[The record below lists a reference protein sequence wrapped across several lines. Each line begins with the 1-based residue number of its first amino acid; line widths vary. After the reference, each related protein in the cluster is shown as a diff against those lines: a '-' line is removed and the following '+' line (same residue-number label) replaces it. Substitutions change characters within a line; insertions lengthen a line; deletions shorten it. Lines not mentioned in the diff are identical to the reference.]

1 MGRLR
6 PKHPLLI
13 QKHFLFILK
22 TQVKIKSE
30 VLVCGRARMWV
41 GVRDHNL
48 FIMDAQSPEVAAMGN
63 HICFLPCLPCME
75 ASDLKVHFF
84 FRQFRHTFCPCQQH
98 RHREGFRVS
107 SMCIFRHWLFL
118 IKYSIL
124 CIGRV
129 KVIQNISCK
138 GMNNSTIINPF
149 PMNSQVWLRIHDN
162 GPTLISGRPTENA
175 LQL

>member
-1 MGRLR
+1 MKRQKTGKDRIEIAILWMKERLRFANVCIKSLVGRLR
-6 PKHPLLI
+6 PKDPFLI

-107 SMCIFRHWLFL
+107 SMCIFRQWLF
-118 IKYSIL
+118 
-124 CIGRV
+124 
-129 KVIQNISCK
+129 
-138 GMNNSTIINPF
+138 
-149 PMNSQVWLRIHDN
+149 
-162 GPTLISGRPTENA
+162 
-175 LQL
+175 

>member
-1 MGRLR
+1 MNIEQTINQGRKDRDISPLDEKRLR
-6 PKHPLLI
+6 FANICIKSLMERFRPKDPFLI

-75 ASDLKVHFF
+75 ALDSKVHFF
-84 FRQFRHTFCPCQQH
+84 FQQFRHTFYPYL
-98 RHREGFRVS
+98 RHRGGYVSEFQAYVFLGSGFS
-107 SMCIFRHWLFL
+107 
-118 IKYSIL
+118 
-124 CIGRV
+124 
-129 KVIQNISCK
+129 
-138 GMNNSTIINPF
+138 
-149 PMNSQVWLRIHDN
+149 
-162 GPTLISGRPTENA
+162 
-175 LQL
+175 

>member
-1 MGRLR
+1 MGNGPNILSSVGNRIEIAILWMKERLRFANICIKRLVGRLR

-75 ASDLKVHFF
+75 ALDSKVHFF
-84 FRQFRHTFCPCQQH
+84 FQQFRHTFCPYQH
-98 RHREGFRVS
+98 RHKKGYVS
-107 SMCIFRHWLFL
+107 EFQASAFL
-118 IKYSIL
+118 GNCFL
-124 CIGRV
+124 
-129 KVIQNISCK
+129 
-138 GMNNSTIINPF
+138 
-149 PMNSQVWLRIHDN
+149 
-162 GPTLISGRPTENA
+162 
-175 LQL
+175 